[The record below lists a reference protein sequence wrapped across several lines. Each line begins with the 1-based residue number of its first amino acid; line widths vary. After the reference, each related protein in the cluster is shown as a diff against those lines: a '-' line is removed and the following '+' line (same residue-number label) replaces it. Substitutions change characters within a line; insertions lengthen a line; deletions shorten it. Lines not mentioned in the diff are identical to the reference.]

1 MLLFFSND
9 VMLLWESRRSIQYIC
24 TLLISPQTTCHRHC
38 LPRAVYKHP
47 QVCTTTQQTASR
59 QAGDIGPALGR
70 CLVFAGLSC
79 QQTHLVT
86 RRTRCGCS
94 VANTIRFISNF
105 HKYMCTPI
113 SASSGMFWF
122 SSAAIILFMIM
133 YVYVCLLQLPLYY
146 YYHDCK
152 ISN

>member
-1 MLLFFSND
+1 MF
-9 VMLLWESRRSIQYIC
+9 LWESRRSIGLQYIC

-47 QVCTTTQQTASR
+47 QVCTTTQQTTSR

-86 RRTRCGCS
+86 RRTRCACS

-122 SSAAIILFMIM
+122 SSAPIILFMIM
-133 YVYVCLLQLPLYY
+133 YVYVCLLLLPLYY